1 MNNSKPGATSNSTR
15 ILARWGLGILLIAAM
30 LVAAKLLPARECLK
44 AALVWIQGLGAWGP
58 VLFILIYVAA
68 CVLMVPGSLLT
79 LGAGVIFGVAR
90 GLIYVSAGSTLGAT
104 AAFLVGRHLARDW
117 VARKIES
124 HPRFKTLDA
133 AAAREG
139 WRIVL
144 LTRLSPVFPFNLL
157 NYAFGLTR
165 VSLKEYFLASWLG
178 MLPGA
183 LMYVYLGSLAGDLA
197 GLDHGVKSPRALKW
211 TLGIV
216 TVLVTLYLTRVAK
229 RALAQK
235 ASA

>member
-1 MNNSKPGATSNSTR
+1 MKTM
-15 ILARWGLGILLIAAM
+15 ARWGLGILLIAAI
-30 LVAAKLLPARECLK
+30 LVAATLFPAREFLK
-44 AALVWIQGLGAWGP
+44 AALVWIQGLGTWGP
-58 VLFILIYVAA
+58 VIFILIYVVA
-68 CVLMVPGSLLT
+68 CVFMMPGSLLT

-90 GLIYVSAGSTLGAT
+90 GFVYVSAGSTLGAT
-104 AAFLVGRHLARDW
+104 AAFLVGRYLARDW
-117 VARKIES
+117 VARKLEN

-144 LTRLSPVFPFNLL
+144 LTRLSPLFPFNVL

-165 VSLKEYFLASWLG
+165 VSLKQYFLASWLG

-197 GLDHGVKSPRALKW
+197 GLHNGVKAPPALKW

-216 TVLVTLYLTRVAK
+216 TVLVTLYLTRVATK
-229 RALAQK
+229 ALARRTTG
-235 ASA
+235 